1 MALLATGEQVR
12 YIMDL
17 AKKAEFDG
25 DEAVSDAL
33 DAADAVTVH
42 DLTREQASALID
54 LLKALLHWGGH
65 AMRQVFIAL
74 VLLVCLLA
82 WIAYVVA
89 TDAPERS
96 TEGPDA
102 TSMGRER

>member
-25 DEAVSDAL
+25 DEAVADAL
-33 DAADAVTVH
+33 DAAEVVTVH

-54 LLKALLHWGGH
+54 LLKALLH
-65 AMRQVFIAL
+65 
-74 VLLVCLLA
+74 
-82 WIAYVVA
+82 
-89 TDAPERS
+89 
-96 TEGPDA
+96 
-102 TSMGRER
+102 